1 MPGHSQQGE
10 AGDAAGDTLAR
21 RQLESAWRR
30 WCLVGL
36 TALAAS
42 AVLLRPALGTGSLIW
57 FLVNLLALSAVL
69 AFVRQKLSRNRHAP
83 GAPLMGQVGAGNHA
97 TIARG
102 LLLAQLPGYLLFP
115 WPTGWQ
121 AWLPALTFTLSLAG
135 DYLDGYLARRADRVT
150 GLGEALD
157 IEFDGVG
164 LMAATALAVHYG
176 QLPLIYF
183 LTVGCARYLF
193 LLVGWAARRAR
204 RPVHPLTTSTTRR
217 GLAGVTME
225 LGAAALWPIVPAVM
239 MTLAGAIVAVP
250 FLAGFVRD
258 GVIQL
263 GWVDPASLRYLALRR
278 VLVRLATVFLPVFL
292 RLGLVVLLGPLLTS
306 AAAAFPQTVAAVRAA
321 GIASPEVFAGFVIV
335 VGLIC
340 LVSIAVGFAGR
351 TGAVGIFIVYGLS
364 LSLVALTPRGL
375 AAWGCAFAIY
385 IFGTGPGSLWQP
397 ERGIYLRRA
406 GERA

>member
-1 MPGHSQQGE
+1 MPGHSQVGE
-10 AGDAAGDTLAR
+10 TGDAAGETRAR

-36 TALAAS
+36 AALAAS
-42 AVLLRPALGTGSLIW
+42 AVLLRPAFATGSLTW
-57 FLVNLLALSAVL
+57 FLVNLLALGAVL
-69 AFVRQKLSRNRHAP
+69 AFVRQKLSRNRQAP
-83 GAPLMGQVGAGNHA
+83 GAPLMGQIGAGNHA

-102 LLLAQLPGYLLFP
+102 VLLAQLPGYLLFP
-115 WPTGWQ
+115 WPAGWQ
-121 AWLPALTFTLSLAG
+121 AWLPALAFTLSLAG

-150 GLGEALD
+150 GLGEVLD
-157 IEFDGVG
+157 IEFDGAG

-193 LLVGWAARRAR
+193 LIVGWAARRAR
-204 RPVHPLTTSTTRR
+204 RPVYPLTTSTTRR

-263 GWVDPASLRYLALRR
+263 GWVDPAAPRYLALRR
-278 VLVRLATVFLPVFL
+278 SLLRLATVYLPPFL
-292 RLGLVVLLGPLLTS
+292 RFGLVVLLGPLLAS
-306 AAAAFPQTVAAVRAA
+306 AATSFPQTVEAVRAA
-321 GIASPEVFAGFVIV
+321 GVASPEAFAGFVIV
-335 VGLIC
+335 VGLMCI
-340 LVSIAVGFAGR
+340 LSIAVGFAGR

-364 LSLVALTPRGL
+364 LSLVAVTPRGL
-375 AAWGCAFAIY
+375 AGWGCAFAIY
-385 IFGTGPGSLWQP
+385 IFGTGPGSLWRP
-397 ERGIYLRRA
+397 ERAIYQRRTGA
-406 GERA
+406 RA